1 MALVR
6 FYRGFISPI
15 TPPACRYTPT
25 CSAYALESLERYG
38 ALKGGWMAMRRILRC
53 HPWGGSGYDPVPL
66 PDGESP
72 SATHTAELAETSSEH
87 AAR

>member
-1 MALVR
+1 MAEKKFLYVNR
-6 FYRGFISPI
+6 KAPHGSI
-15 TPPACRYTPT
+15 
-25 CSAYALESLERYG
+25 YALESLERYG
-38 ALKGGWMAMRRILRC
+38 ALKGGWMATRRIFRC

-66 PDGESP
+66 PDGESS